1 MSTGFSPS
9 LYDYPD
15 YIGAR
20 SVEGGGT
27 KIAFTGYID
36 SREPITHFQIPDAT
50 FVIGLHTDRVHSI
63 EVQDSNI
70 PSAAIKSALA
80 LYDFTPTKNP
90 RGINRIYCIE
100 ALNQALSSGYFEEER
115 VYKFEPNFDDLHDQL
130 TFDIR

>member
-36 SREPITHFQIPDAT
+36 SREPITHFQIPNVT
-50 FVIGLHTDRVHSI
+50 LIIGLHTDRVHTI
-63 EVQDSNI
+63 EVPDSDI
-70 PSAAIKSALA
+70 PSAAIKAALA
-80 LYDFTPTKNP
+80 LCDFIPTKNQ

-100 ALNQALSSGYFEEER
+100 ALNQALSSGYFQEQR
-115 VYKFEPNFDDLHDQL
+115 AYKFEPNFDDLHDQL
-130 TFDIR
+130 TIDIR